1 MSWIFEF
8 IYTNHPYCFN
18 VTILTAAREYLDE
31 RRSFAALLW
40 PLKKHPPKMVKTL
53 KKNKK
58 TADPKE
64 KYEVMEIEVINIWGS
79 DW

>member
-40 PLKKHPPKMVKTL
+40 PLKNTPQKWWKR
-53 KKNKK
+53 
-58 TADPKE
+58 
-64 KYEVMEIEVINIWGS
+64 
-79 DW
+79 